1 MERKK
6 KDERHKS
13 SQGALL
19 IFCLSDEDFLRIQ
32 GTVADMVESFLGDL
46 VAQTFEFWVQ
56 LC

>member
-46 VAQTFEFWVQ
+46 VAQTFLF
-56 LC
+56 